1 MLGEPL
7 RNVRPAF
14 RVRSFRVTGYL
25 RQDLGIR
32 LCDASC
38 LSSVARASFYADSGV
53 RVSTPPFEPIGDVT
67 REAKLTAYA

>member
-7 RNVRPAF
+7 RTVRPAF

-32 LCDASC
+32 LSIEECG
-38 LSSVARASFYADSGV
+38 ARTSFYADSGV

>member
-7 RNVRPAF
+7 RTVRPAF

-32 LCDASC
+32 LSIEECGARIILRRLRSARVDAAVRTHRRCDPRS
-38 LSSVARASFYADSGV
+38 
-53 RVSTPPFEPIGDVT
+53 
-67 REAKLTAYA
+67 